1 MEFVALLVL
10 VLSIVAI
17 AIALQLRSRVW
28 ELERRIGQ
36 IDRWISL
43 RGVGAP
49 AAPPPIPT
57 TPSAPLTVEPAG
69 APAQLSERLEEA
81 AADKV
86 NEAAPPPPPPLAPPP
101 PPPPLPPAAAP
112 ARSFEERFGA
122 SWVVWIGGVALAL
135 GGIFLV
141 QYSIEAGLIG
151 PAVRVFLGGLLAA
164 ALIAGGEWTRRR
176 EFSSGLA
183 NIPTAHIPSIL
194 TAAGTTVAFAT
205 IYAAYAVYGFLS
217 PAAAFILL
225 GIVALATLAASLLHG
240 PWLAALGQVGAFV
253 VPALVA
259 SDTPNYWALYIY
271 LAVVTAASFALARA
285 RLWRWL
291 VITAVAFGTLW
302 MLVGIS
308 DTRADVIAPH
318 AFQALASF
326 VLAALLIVSGLF
338 YGPEAEDG
346 RIDPISSGA
355 LAASLFGAAVLT
367 LAQQH
372 DALALTA
379 FTLLAVATV
388 AIAWRTEAAAAAVP
402 VAGAL
407 AALVIAD
414 WAVDIQWRTLV
425 APGGPTAGLLPE
437 PQHAFY
443 GPQLALGGAF
453 AALFGGA
460 GFLAQGR
467 SSRLPI
473 RAEVPIIWAATAV
486 VVPLAILIALY
497 YRIYGFERALPF
509 AALALGGAALFA
521 VATELLTRH
530 EPRPGAESAAA
541 IFATGALAALALTL
555 TFALE
560 KGWLTVALALLVP
573 GVAWIARQRPL
584 PWLRWLA
591 AIVAGLVVARIGYEP
606 RIVVEAGAA
615 PIFNWILYGYG
626 VPALAFWVAGYILRK
641 RFDDVP
647 SRIVDAA
654 AIVFTALTFCLEVR
668 HYLHGGDIY
677 WRSADL
683 AELATQVVGALAFAI
698 GLERLRARSGSIVHN
713 VAAIVFAALALATI
727 VFGLLLIENP
737 WIWSTD
743 VGGLFVNLNLLGY
756 AVPAALA
763 AALGL
768 ITRPTRPDWYRAVAA
783 ITAVVL
789 AIAYLSLEVA
799 RFYQGPRL
807 SIGPISGAEGYTY
820 SAVWLG
826 FGVILLIVGILLR
839 SQPVRL
845 ASAAVVLLTVGKVFL
860 LDMAGLTGVWR
871 AFSFIGLGLVLV
883 GIGYLYQRLLFAR
896 RPPAEPSEE
905 QQR

>member
-1 MEFVALLVL
+1 
-10 VLSIVAI
+10 
-17 AIALQLRSRVW
+17 
-28 ELERRIGQ
+28 
-36 IDRWISL
+36 
-43 RGVGAP
+43 
-49 AAPPPIPT
+49 
-57 TPSAPLTVEPAG
+57 
-69 APAQLSERLEEA
+69 
-81 AADKV
+81 
-86 NEAAPPPPPPLAPPP
+86 
-101 PPPPLPPAAAP
+101 
-112 ARSFEERFGA
+112 
-122 SWVVWIGGVALAL
+122 VWIGGLALAL

-151 PAVRVFLGGLLAA
+151 PGVRIFLGGLFAA

-176 EFSSGLA
+176 EFSIGLA
-183 NIPTAHIPSIL
+183 NVPTAHIPSIL

-205 IYAAYAVYGFLS
+205 IYAAYAIYDFLP
-217 PAAAFILL
+217 PAAAFFLL

-291 VITAVAFGTLW
+291 VITAVAFGILW
-302 MLVGIS
+302 MFAGL
-308 DTRADVIAPH
+308 ADSRVDAITPH
-318 AFQALASF
+318 AFHMLASF

-338 YGPEAEDG
+338 YGPDAEDG
-346 RIDPISSGA
+346 AIDPISSGA
-355 LAASLFGAAVLT
+355 LAAYLFGAAVLV
-367 LAQQH
+367 LARQH
-372 DALALTA
+372 DQLALTA
-379 FTLLAVATV
+379 FTAMAFATV
-388 AIAWRTEAAAAAVP
+388 AIAWRTEAATAAVP

-414 WAVDIQWRTLV
+414 WAVEIQWHTLV
-425 APGGPTAGLLPE
+425 APGGPSTGLLPE

-443 GPQLALGGAF
+443 GAQLALGGAF
-453 AALFGGA
+453 AAVFGAA

-467 SSRLPI
+467 
-473 RAEVPIIWAATAV
+473 RALRAAIPIIWAATAV
-486 VVPLAILIALY
+486 AVPLAILIALY

-521 VATELLTRH
+521 VATELLTRR
-530 EPRPGAESAAA
+530 ESRPGGESAAA

-573 GVAWIARQRPL
+573 GVAWIAEQRPL
-584 PWLRWLA
+584 RWLRWLA
-591 AIVAGLVVARIGYEP
+591 AIVAALVVARIAYEP

-626 VPALAFWVAGYILRK
+626 VPAIAFWVAGHILR
-641 RFDDVP
+641 RRADDEP
-647 SRIVDAA
+647 SRMIDAA

-668 HYLHGGDIY
+668 HYLYGGDIY

-683 AELATQVVGALAFAI
+683 AETATQVVGALAFAI
-698 GLERLRARSGSIVHN
+698 GLERLRLRTQSIVHN
-713 VAAIVFAALALATI
+713 VASIIFAALALGGI

-743 VGGLFVNLNLLGY
+743 VGGLFINLNLLGF
-756 AVPAALA
+756 ALPAALA
-763 AALGL
+763 ATLGL
-768 ITRPTRPDWYRAVAA
+768 ITRPTRPEWYRTIAA

-789 AIAYLSLEVA
+789 AIVYLSLEVA

-807 SIGPISGAEGYTY
+807 SIGAISQAEGYTY
-820 SAVWLG
+820 SAVWLA
-826 FGVILLIVGILLR
+826 FGVVLLIVGIFLR

-871 AFSFIGLGLVLV
+871 ALSFIGLGLVLV
-883 GIGYLYQRLLFAR
+883 GIGYLYQRLLFTQ
-896 RPPAEPSEE
+896 RPPAPPEE
-905 QQR
+905 IAHA